1 MYTPSAH
8 MQFFKIYFKNILKY
22 MWFVESVDDEST
34 GNRGWQLQCWH
45 PFHSV
50 FNHLLVCIS
59 PHSKLGKATYML
71 VELHGRAGR
80 NLQCQ
85 NKPLSFQ
92 SSPTSQITTVL
103 TLTDLLEIMLTSS
116 EPTVSLPCQYCHTA
130 GRRASTVM
138 LQSKGP
144 KTDSSVSSRE
154 LHGK

>member
-1 MYTPSAH
+1 MLNLWITNLQVTEGGNCNAG
-8 MQFFKIYFKNILKY
+8 IL
-22 MWFVESVDDEST
+22 FI
-34 GNRGWQLQCWH
+34 
-45 PFHSV
+45 SV

-59 PHSKLGKATYML
+59 PHSTKLGKAMYML

-116 EPTVSLPCQYCHTA
+116 EPTVSFPCQYCHTT

-154 LHGK
+154 SHGK